1 MEEEN
6 VSNKSM
12 DESASST
19 GDRPP
24 LRALES
30 LDYAPRES
38 LPGVPLFK
46 VDNISKLSSLIFQI

>member
-1 MEEEN
+1 MEDEN
-6 VSNKSM
+6 VSEKSM

-24 LRALES
+24 LRSTQLDS
-30 LDYAPRES
+30 SDYAPRES

-46 VDNISKLSSLIFQI
+46 VNDYI